1 MLTPSATGVTGK
13 GKAKVTKALPSSGKY
28 SLSVARPKK
37 KTFYQAFFGGYE
49 LSGGCQG
56 PSPTG
61 LPIPCLH
68 EEIAPITSATQVAV
82 SPLKKHKH

>member
-1 MLTPSATGVTGK
+1 M
-13 GKAKVTKALPSSGKY
+13 KVTKALPTSGLY
-28 SLSVARPKK
+28 SMSVTRPKK

-61 LPIPCLH
+61 LPIPCTH

-82 SPLKKHKH
+82 SPAKKKHR